1 MRGTL
6 LIAGF
11 LIAAI
16 GAGCSGTLSRNKAV
30 ARGPVFEDL
39 RISSAPDESEE
50 EVVMRPGDAIPIK
63 PGDVIAI
70 NFKQP
75 GGRELQ
81 FVGKIRDDG
90 TVTLLSNKVFIA
102 AGRTARQFEMEVYA
116 SYGPK
121 LYSIA
126 VTDPAPIIVFGEIKS
141 PGKRPFTGPTTVLKA
156 IESAGGFTDR
166 ANQRTVKLIRADGQQ
181 LLVNC
186 VKVRKEAQLDVPV
199 FPNDRIFVPG
209 QLW

>member
-1 MRGTL
+1 MRGML

-39 RISSAPDESEE
+39 HISFALDEIEE
-50 EVVMRPGDAIPIK
+50 DLEKMRPGDEISIN
-63 PGDVIAI
+63 IAI
-70 NFKQP
+70 RDGP
-75 GGRELQ
+75 ELP
-81 FVGKIRDDG
+81 FVGKIRDEG

-102 AGRTARQFEMEVYA
+102 AGKTAREFAKEVYY
-116 SYGPK
+116 SYGSK
-121 LYSIA
+121 LYPIA
-126 VTDPAPIIVFGEIKS
+126 VTDPAPFFVGGEVEAPGKQPYSGEI
-141 PGKRPFTGPTTVLKA
+141 TVLKA
-156 IESAGGFTDR
+156 IESAGGFTER
-166 ANQRTVKLIRADGQQ
+166 ANQRKVKLIRADGQQ

-209 QLW
+209 RLW

>member
-1 MRGTL
+1 MRGML

-30 ARGPVFEDL
+30 ASGPVFEDL
-39 RISSAPDESEE
+39 RFSLAPDESEG
-50 EVVMRPGDAIPIK
+50 EVVMRLRDPI
-63 PGDVIAI
+63 VI
-70 NFKQP
+70 NYKQP
-75 GGRELQ
+75 GGPELP

-102 AGRTARQFEMEVYA
+102 AGKTAREFAKEVYY
-116 SYGPK
+116 SYGGK
-121 LYSIA
+121 LYPIA
-126 VTDPAPIIVFGEIKS
+126 VTDPAPFFVGGEVEA
-141 PGKRPFTGPTTVLKA
+141 PGKRHYSGAITVLEA
-156 IESAGGFTDR
+156 IESAGGFTER
-166 ANQRTVKLIRADGQQ
+166 ANQRKVKLIRADGQQ

-199 FPNDRIFVPG
+199 FPNDQIFVPG
-209 QLW
+209 RLW